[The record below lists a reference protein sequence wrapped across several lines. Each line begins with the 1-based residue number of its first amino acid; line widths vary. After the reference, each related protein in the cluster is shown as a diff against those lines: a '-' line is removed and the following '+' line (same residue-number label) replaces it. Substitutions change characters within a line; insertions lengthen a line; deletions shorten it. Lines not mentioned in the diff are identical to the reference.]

1 MLTQSTKNM
10 TQIDYN
16 FIRQQFPAFS
26 EPSLQGFAFFQ
37 NAGGSYACGQVI
49 DRINRFYRETK
60 MQPGSYSPN
69 STRGMQL
76 IEASHVRLAAYM
88 NVGADE
94 VHFGPST
101 SMNTYVLSHA
111 FRPMWENGDEII
123 VTNQDHE
130 ANSGAWR
137 RMEKTGL
144 VVHEWS
150 IRPDTGI
157 LELSDL
163 EPLLNDRTRMVVL
176 PHCSNVIGHIN
187 DVAAITAKV
196 KSMTEA
202 IVVVDG
208 VAYAPHGFPDVPA
221 LGVDVY
227 LFSMYKTFGPHQGLM
242 VVRRELLDKVAN
254 QSHYFNANYPRKKIN
269 PAGPDHAQVAAAQG
283 VADYFDA
290 VYAHHFDEDVDSA
303 EKGRRLHKLFRDTE
317 SVHIATI
324 FEWLKQRNDITIVG
338 PSDVATHAA
347 TISILTHNKPA
358 GYVAREM
365 AEHNVGVAHG
375 DFYGVRPLQGMNIPL
390 DPGVLRMSFVHYTT
404 GAEVDHLLNALDT
417 VLA

>member
-1 MLTQSTKNM
+1 M

-49 DRINRFYRETK
+49 DRLNRYYRETK
-60 MQPGSYSPN
+60 MQPGSFSPA
-69 STRGMQL
+69 SSLGEKLMD
-76 IEASHVRLAAYM
+76 ESHVRLAAYM

-111 FRPMWENGDEII
+111 FRPMWSDGDEII

-137 RMEKTGL
+137 RMANTGL
-144 VVHEWS
+144 IVREWS
-150 IRPDTGI
+150 IDQESGVLDPA
-157 LELSDL
+157 DL
-163 EPLLNDRTRMVVL
+163 DELLNERTRMVVF
-176 PHCSNVIGHIN
+176 PHCSNVVGHIN
-187 DVAAITAKV
+187 DVAAITANIKA
-196 KSMTEA
+196 TTNA

-227 LFSMYKTFGPHQGLM
+227 LFSMYKTYGPHQGLM
-242 VVRRELLDKVAN
+242 VVRRELNEMVAN
-254 QSHYFNANYPRKKIN
+254 QSHYFNSGYARKRIN
-269 PAGPDHAQVAAAQG
+269 PAGPDHAQVASAQG

-290 VYAHHFDEDVDSA
+290 VYAHHFDEEVDSA

-324 FEWLKQRNDITIVG
+324 FDYLKQRNDVTIVG

-347 TISILTHNKPA
+347 TLSVTLHDKSPA
-358 GYVAREM
+358 FVAREM
-365 AEHNVGVAHG
+365 AEHDVGVAHG
-375 DFYGVRPLQGMNIPL
+375 DFYGVRPLLGMGIPL
-390 DPGVLRMSFVHYTT
+390 DPGVLRISFVHYTT
-404 GAEVDHLLNALDT
+404 DAEVQQLLKALDT

>member
-1 MLTQSTKNM
+1 M
-10 TQIDYN
+10 TTLDYD
-16 FIRQQFPAFS
+16 FVRQQFPAFS
-26 EPSLQGFAFFQ
+26 EPNLQGFAFFQ

-49 DRINRFYRETK
+49 DRLHRYYRQTK
-60 MQPGSYSPN
+60 MQPGSFSPA
-69 STRGMQL
+69 STRGKREM
-76 IEASHVRLAAYM
+76 EESHVRLAAYM
-88 NVGADE
+88 NVGSDE

-111 FRPMWENGDEII
+111 FRPMWEDGDEII

-137 RMEKTGL
+137 RMENMGL
-144 VVHEWS
+144 VVREWS
-150 IRPDTGI
+150 IGQESGV

-163 EPLLNDRTRMVVL
+163 EALLNERTRMVVF

-187 DVAAITAKV
+187 DVATITAKV
-196 KSMTEA
+196 KELTNA

-208 VAYAPHGFPDVPA
+208 VAYAPHGFPDIPA

-227 LFSMYKTFGPHQGLM
+227 LFSMYKTYGPHQGLM
-242 VVRRELLDKVAN
+242 VVRRPLLDRVAN
-254 QSHYFNANYPRKKIN
+254 QSHYFNDGKVRNMLN

-290 VYAHHFDEDVDSA
+290 LYAHHFDEDVDSA
-303 EKGRRLHKLFRDTE
+303 EKGRRLHQLFRDAE
-317 SVHIATI
+317 SVHVATI
-324 FEWLKQRNDITIVG
+324 FDWLKQRDDVTIVG

-347 TISILTHNKPA
+347 TISILTHNKSA
-358 GYVAREM
+358 AYVAREM
-365 AEHNVGVAHG
+365 AEHNVGVANG
-375 DFYGVRPLQGMNIPL
+375 DFYGVRPLMGMGIPL
-390 DPGVLRMSFVHYTT
+390 DPGVLRISFVHYTT
-404 GAEVDHLLNALDT
+404 DAEVQQMLSALGT

>member
-1 MLTQSTKNM
+1 M

-49 DRINRFYRETK
+49 DRLNRYYRETK
-60 MQPGSYSPN
+60 MQPGSFSPA
-69 STRGMQL
+69 SSLGEKLMD
-76 IEASHVRLAAYM
+76 ESHVRLAAYM

-111 FRPMWENGDEII
+111 FRPMWSDGDEII

-137 RMEKTGL
+137 RMANTGL
-144 VVHEWS
+144 IVREWS
-150 IRPDTGI
+150 IDQESGVLDPA
-157 LELSDL
+157 DL
-163 EPLLNDRTRMVVL
+163 DELLNERTRMVVF
-176 PHCSNVIGHIN
+176 PHCSNVVGHIN
-187 DVAAITAKV
+187 DVAAITAKI
-196 KSMTEA
+196 KATTNA

-227 LFSMYKTFGPHQGLM
+227 LFSMYKTYGPHQGLM
-242 VVRRELLDKVAN
+242 VVRRELNEMVAN
-254 QSHYFNANYPRKKIN
+254 QSHYFNSGYARKRIN
-269 PAGPDHAQVAAAQG
+269 PAGPDHAQVASAQG

-290 VYAHHFDEDVDSA
+290 VYAHHFDEEVDSA

-324 FEWLKQRNDITIVG
+324 FDYLKQRNDVTIVG

-347 TISILTHNKPA
+347 TLSVTLHDKSPA
-358 GYVAREM
+358 FVAREM
-365 AEHNVGVAHG
+365 AEHDVGVAHG
-375 DFYGVRPLQGMNIPL
+375 DFYGVRPLLGMGIPL
-390 DPGVLRMSFVHYTT
+390 DPGVLRISFVHYTT
-404 GAEVDHLLNALDT
+404 DAEVQQLLKALDT